1 MDITKTQLKQLI
13 LEEVSEKIVI
23 EEIRSVIAEMQLDLS
38 EEQILILEKSV
49 LDTLKSAIGSN
60 MKIILPIALAAF
72 GSQIGN
78 DLQILNDVG
87 VTPGAAQELA
97 NAENARD
104 AVDALKDKELQKLVQ
119 RALDRGTAD
128 LGVDSGE
135 KKRVSDTDNFVSK
148 YQADLVMATGD
159 NGQPLRDPATGGVFY
174 YVPYDN
180 IDSSY
185 TDFSTGKYGIDGK
198 MKYYGMMDAEKLN
211 SIMDRQ
217 IQDFGSFGYGKFKK
231 IGQTADA
238 SGKQIPILLLNADFS
253 AFKKAQETKNTLK

>member
-1 MDITKTQLKQLI
+1 MRIKQARLKQLI
-13 LEEVSEKIVI
+13 LEEVSERIII
-23 EEIRSVIAEMQLDLS
+23 EEIRSVIAEMQLDLTD
-38 EEQILILEKSV
+38 EQALILEESV
-49 LDTLKSAIGSN
+49 LDALKSAVGSN
-60 MKIILPIALAAF
+60 MKVILPIAIAAF

-87 VTPGAAQELA
+87 VTPSAAQELA

-104 AVDALKDKELQKLVQ
+104 AIDALKDKELQKLVQ

-128 LGVDSGE
+128 LGVDSGD
-135 KKRVSDTDNFVSK
+135 KKRISDTNNFVNK
-148 YQADLVMATGD
+148 YQADLEMATGD
-159 NGQPLRDPATGGVFY
+159 NGQPLRDPVTGGVFY

-198 MKYYGMMDAEKLN
+198 LKYYSMMDAEKLD
-211 SIMDRQ
+211 SMMDRQ

-231 IGQTADA
+231 IGQTVD
-238 SGKQIPILLLNADFS
+238 SNGKDVPILLLNADFS